1 MVSRLTEG
9 SFHNT
14 HDVNSPCSNLRLT
27 LRCTSL
33 YVMEINKYVFSPRLS
48 PSEVI
53 QMTGLHMD
61 IPVKSVSPG
70 WVGAGAGAG
79 IDPLLVPVSSP
90 GYITILGTVAFCK

>member
-1 MVSRLTEG
+1 MQQ
-9 SFHNT
+9 
-14 HDVNSPCSNLRLT
+14 P
-27 LRCTSL
+27 
-33 YVMEINKYVFSPRLS
+33 EINITLHITIRHGNTYVFSPRLS

-90 GYITILGTVAFCK
+90 GYITILSTVAFCK